1 MNKNNENEM
10 LWFKQKR
17 SKMWVCRR
25 WITLFLNI
33 FQYEYSRISVLFY
46 YAELAFLSS
55 FTYLIEFRFLCKQK
69 NADGVSWVNF
79 FSFCHFT
86 HPFASSI
93 FIYVYFFKQKQNF
106 VAAGTVVPNKLA
118 KVCFVFLIKVS
129 GQGRTTIICLD

>member
-46 YAELAFLSS
+46 YAELAFLFL
-55 FTYLIEFRFLCKQK
+55 FTYFIEFRFLCKQK

-79 FSFCHFT
+79 FLILSFY
-86 HPFASSI
+86 SSI
-93 FIYVYFFKQKQNF
+93 CFKHFSICIFFLSRSKISWQQESLSPINY
-106 VAAGTVVPNKLA
+106 
-118 KVCFVFLIKVS
+118 S
-129 GQGRTTIICLD
+129 